1 MKRFEVSES
10 YPRLLRE
17 AEASSRLEGVDT
29 SGDVLGN
36 QLKAQILAGEISPD
50 EAIEIYTE
58 DIRRSVEGPDEA
70 V

>member
-1 MKRFEVSES
+1 MKRFEVPEN

-36 QLKAQILAGEISPD
+36 QLKAQILAGEISVA
-50 EAIEIYTE
+50 EAITIYTE
-58 DIRRSVEGPDEA
+58 DIRRSVRKG
-70 V
+70 